1 MSEMKKILAAD
12 DEEVNRILLEKMLS
26 KLGHEPV
33 MARDGFDALEKIGQG
48 IDLVLLDVMMPDMD
62 GFEVVRKI
70 RSRPFTQDIP
80 VIMVTAL
87 SSRDDRLKA
96 VEAGANDFIAKPV
109 DMTELRVR
117 MGSLLK
123 MKEAQDCLKIYQANL
138 EETVRVRTEALR
150 LAVDNL
156 AQQQRDTQAAHL
168 DTVKRLAIAS
178 EYKDKDTAD
187 HIQRISDFCGLLG
200 KLLELS
206 KTEIELLVHAS
217 PMHDVGKI
225 GIADSIL
232 LKPGPLDSREWE
244 IMKTHTLIGAKIL
257 RDSSSEVLQAGE
269 IIALSHHEKWDGSGY
284 PGGLVGEGIPLFGRI
299 CAVADVFD
307 ALTNKRPYKEAF
319 SNEEALRIMTE
330 GRGTHFDPTL
340 FDMFLNNLEAVLAIQ
355 HKYKID

>member
-1 MSEMKKILAAD
+1 MPENKRILAAD

-33 MARDGFDALEKIGQG
+33 MAKDGFDAMEKIDTG

-62 GFEVVRKI
+62 GFEVVRRI
-70 RSRPFTQDIP
+70 RSQPATRDIP
-80 VIMVTAL
+80 VILVTAL

-109 DMTELRVR
+109 DMTELKVR
-117 MGSLLK
+117 MSSLLK
-123 MKEAQDCLKIYQANL
+123 MKEAQDSLKVYQANL

-200 KLLELS
+200 ELRDLS
-206 KTEIELLVHAS
+206 KPEVDLIIHAS

-232 LKPGPLDSREWE
+232 LKPGPLDAGEWE
-244 IMKTHTLIGAKIL
+244 IMKSHTLIGAKIL

-269 IIALSHHEKWDGSGY
+269 IIAMSHHEKWDGSGY
-284 PGGLVGEGIPLFGRI
+284 PGGIAGGDIPLFGRI

-319 SNEEALRIMTE
+319 SNEEALRIMVE
-330 GRGTHFDPTL
+330 GRGTHFDPEL
-340 FDMFLNNLEAVLAIQ
+340 LDMFLNNLDAVLAIQ
-355 HKYKID
+355 HKYKIV